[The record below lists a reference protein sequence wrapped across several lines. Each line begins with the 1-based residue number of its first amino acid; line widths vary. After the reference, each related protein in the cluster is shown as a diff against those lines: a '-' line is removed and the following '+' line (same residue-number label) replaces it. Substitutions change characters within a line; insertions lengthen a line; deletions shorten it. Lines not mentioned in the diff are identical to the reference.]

1 MMIGVG
7 SACSFFESGN
17 NGGFFSPTMELT
29 DNELVPLTRTPA
41 VPNILMPVAS
51 GRLVEKN
58 SKAIID
64 YSNTTDGYIMVK
76 WLTQTDK
83 QLRVQVIGPNDA
95 TYSNSIW
102 ANDSFEVIP
111 LADGS
116 GSYTIRVLEQVSG
129 DRYAMVSSLSVDVS
143 LKDEFA
149 PFLRPNQFVNFDAN
163 SAVVRKAAEIVA
175 GKSDLMDKI
184 TAVYSFV
191 ISNITYDTNFANE
204 IIAGNHKGYIP
215 DVDKVLAN
223 GKGICFDYASL
234 MTAMLRSQGVPT
246 KLVIGVAGDV
256 NHAWINV
263 YSEETGWIDRV
274 IFFDGESWVMMD
286 PTWAAAASNARA
298 LQAFIGDGSSYVT
311 QRLY

>member
-1 MMIGVG
+1 
-7 SACSFFESGN
+7 
-17 NGGFFSPTMELT
+17 
-29 DNELVPLTRTPA
+29 
-41 VPNILMPVAS
+41 MPVAS

-95 TYSNSIW
+95 TYSNTIW

-111 LADGS
+111 LSDGN
-116 GSYTIRVLEQVSG
+116 GTYTIRVLEQVSG
-129 DRYAMVSSLSVDVS
+129 DRYAVASSLNVNVS

-163 SAVVRKAAEIVA
+163 SDVVKKAAEIVA
-175 GKSDLMDKI
+175 GKSDLTDKI
-184 TAVYSFV
+184 TAVYNFV
-191 ISNITYDTNFANE
+191 IRNITYDTNFANE

-215 DVDKVLAN
+215 DVDMVLAS

-234 MTAMLRSQGVPT
+234 MTAMLRSQGIPT
-246 KLVIGVAGDV
+246 KLVIGFAGEV
-256 NHAWINV
+256 SHAWINV

-286 PTWAAAASNARA
+286 PTFAAGANNARS
-298 LQAFIGDGSSYVT
+298 LQAFIGDGSRYIA